1 MGFSLKNRYLAQCF
15 EKSVNLLQ
23 PAIMFLW
30 SIPARWIFAQSNS
43 PGQGN
48 KGGVQRLQA
57 ISREPKDFEKLPLLF
72 IWYLYKTSFDLI
84 VVEADGSKW
93 EGREGV
99 RQCSA
104 ERVPPRLR
112 SKLLLKISLSTFISW
127 STTRRSYKSLLMQ
140 WIAGERQAGVDRTS
154 NQSPTPT
161 DSAILSTAS
170 SATSGTSSALS
181 LGAKARIS
189 IGVILG
195 VGCVVLAVV

>member
-1 MGFSLKNRYLAQCF
+1 MFWKKCQPSATSDNVSMEYPRTMDFCAIKQPGARKQRWSPASASNITGTQGFRKAS
-15 EKSVNLLQ
+15 
-23 PAIMFLW
+23 
-30 SIPARWIFAQSNS
+30 FA
-43 PGQGN
+43 
-48 KGGVQRLQA
+48 
-57 ISREPKDFEKLPLLF
+57 F